1 MSTDSR
7 VKSSQILYLLR
18 SYVFSPQGDLSQ
30 ALYLGSH
37 IQSVLCAFSQTQYL
51 VTHVHSLRGDVIYQ
65 TLYLGHMS
73 TVSSVN
79 PLPDPVPGVKY
90 LPSSEDTLQTLY
102 LRSHLQNIQ
111 DDIPTKILHLV
122 SPVHSL
128 QCDQPPRP
136 SLVQFSSV
144 QSLSHVRLFATP

>member
-1 MSTDSR
+1 MTP
-7 VKSSQILYLLR
+7 SQILYLR
-18 SYVFSPQGDLSQ
+18 SQVFSPQGDLSK

-37 IQSVLCAFSQTQYL
+37 IQSLPCAFSQTQYL
-51 VTHVHSLRGDVIYQ
+51 VTYVHSLQGDVIFQ
-65 TLYLGHMS
+65 TLYMGHMS

-79 PLPDPVPGVKY
+79 PHQDLVLGVKY
-90 LPSSEDTLQTLY
+90 LPSPEDTLHTLY

-111 DDIPTKILHLV
+111 DDIPTQILHLV

-128 QCDQPPRP
+128 QCDHPPRL

-144 QSLSHVRLFATP
+144 QPLSHV